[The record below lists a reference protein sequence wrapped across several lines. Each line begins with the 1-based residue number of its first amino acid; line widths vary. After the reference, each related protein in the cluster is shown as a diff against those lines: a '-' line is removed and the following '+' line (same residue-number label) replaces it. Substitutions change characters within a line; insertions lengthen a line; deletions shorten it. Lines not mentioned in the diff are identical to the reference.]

1 MGEEPLVS
9 LALGFLLEP
18 MEIEIVVDGADDL
31 GMGMSNFDGKV
42 DESIEVGADFRL
54 KEKALSLS
62 FEIKIL
68 E

>member
-1 MGEEPLVS
+1 MGSTTKKPPE
-9 LALGFLLEP
+9 
-18 MEIEIVVDGADDL
+18 MDDL

-54 KEKALSLS
+54 KEKALSLA